1 MRFDP
6 LESAEMT
13 IILVLLAFA
22 GGVYVGHR
30 YHATIQGWLDM
41 SDD

>member
-1 MRFDP
+1 
-6 LESAEMT
+6 MT

-30 YHATIQGWLDM
+30 YHATIADWLDM
-41 SDD
+41 ADE

>member
-1 MRFDP
+1 M
-6 LESAEMT
+6 L
-13 IILVLLAFA
+13 ILGILIGAAA
-22 GGVYVGHR
+22 GGYLTYR

>member
-1 MRFDP
+1 MFF
-6 LESAEMT
+6 LGLLIGAAASAYLT
-13 IILVLLAFA
+13 
-22 GGVYVGHR
+22 HR